1 MRLCRWI
8 KIGMDGFSGN
18 VGVLITSK
26 IKNKH
31 IQTSRRVVYRTRVF
45 NVCSVRHWF
54 YTTNHSVFA
63 FPWKCNFLKKYAR
76 TFDWKCK
83 KPQRHSL
90 FSALSVLD
98 NLCSELGQVFVGTV
112 FPSPLPS
119 ANMRPN
125 LAIEQGWIP
134 STLRMKILGQGSFD
148 QPPNNVNCARMDISG
163 EHHICEEVQ
172 DELQQRSIIYV
183 KKCKTNYSS
192 VASYMWRS
200 ARRITAA

>member
-1 MRLCRWI
+1 MLNYPTDSLLVERSHSSVWWPILVKQPGGLFI
-8 KIGMDGFSGN
+8 EPAFSTFAVFDIDFIPQITVFLHFPESAISLKSTRVLLTGN
-18 VGVLITSK
+18 V
-26 IKNKH
+26 KNLSG
-31 IQTSRRVVYRTRVF
+31 TLF
-45 NVCSVRHWF
+45 
-54 YTTNHSVFA
+54 
-63 FPWKCNFLKKYAR
+63 
-76 TFDWKCK
+76 
-83 KPQRHSL
+83 

-148 QPPNNVNCARMDISG
+148 QPPNNVNCARMDING

-192 VASYMWRS
+192 VASYM
-200 ARRITAA
+200 

>member
-1 MRLCRWI
+1 
-8 KIGMDGFSGN
+8 MDYNIHPGGLFIEPAFSTFAVFDIDFIPQITVFLHFPESAISLKSTRVLLTGN
-18 VGVLITSK
+18 V
-26 IKNKH
+26 KNLSG
-31 IQTSRRVVYRTRVF
+31 TLF
-45 NVCSVRHWF
+45 
-54 YTTNHSVFA
+54 
-63 FPWKCNFLKKYAR
+63 
-76 TFDWKCK
+76 
-83 KPQRHSL
+83 

-134 STLRMKILGQGSFD
+134 STLRMKILRQGSFD
-148 QPPNNVNCARMDISG
+148 QPPNNVNCARMDING

-192 VASYMWRS
+192 VASYM
-200 ARRITAA
+200 